1 MPANPPIDR
10 QHPSARTA
18 IVTGGTTG
26 IGLACAQALVARG
39 YKVAIGARRAGD
51 ASVQAEVQSA
61 VGRDVMMA
69 PLDVAN
75 RASVNSFMASVR
87 DAFGDPTIL
96 VNAAGIYHEAFLH
109 NHSDAAWED
118 QIDINL
124 SGAFRMTRAVF
135 PGMIGAG
142 WGRIAN
148 IASTAGT
155 KGERGYA
162 AYCASKAGLIGL
174 SKATA
179 VEGAPHG
186 ISCIAISP
194 TWVETPMMENAF
206 DRIATAQG
214 ISRAA
219 ARAVIAGSNPQGR
232 IVQASEVAAMVDFFC
247 TDAAPALTNVDI
259 QINAGADW

>member
-1 MPANPPIDR
+1 MTP
-10 QHPSARTA
+10 RTA
-18 IVTGGTTG
+18 IITGGTTG
-26 IGLACAQALVARG
+26 IGLACAKSLIERG
-39 YKVAIGARRAGD
+39 HRVAIGARRAGD
-51 ASVQAEVQSA
+51 AAVQAEVLRATGGS
-61 VGRDVMMA
+61 VMLA
-69 PLDVAN
+69 ALDVAD
-75 RASVNSFMASVR
+75 RASVDGFVAQV
-87 DAFGDPTIL
+87 AKALGTPTIL
-96 VNAAGIYHEAFLH
+96 VNAAGIYQEAFLQD
-109 NHSDAAWED
+109 HSERAWID
-118 QIDINL
+118 QIEINL

-135 PGMIGAG
+135 SGMVDAG

-186 ISCIAISP
+186 ISCIAVSP
-194 TWVETPMMENAF
+194 TWVETPMMENAY

-214 ISRAA
+214 ITREA

-232 IVQASEVAAMVDFFC
+232 IVRAAEVAAIVDFFC
-247 TDAAPALTNVDI
+247 SDAAPGLTNVDI

>member
-1 MPANPPIDR
+1 MTP
-10 QHPSARTA
+10 RTA
-18 IVTGGTTG
+18 IITGGTTG
-26 IGLACAQALVARG
+26 IGMACAQALIARG
-39 YKVAIGARRAGD
+39 HRVAIGARRAGD
-51 ASVQAEVQSA
+51 TAVQTEVRNA
-61 VGRDVMMA
+61 VGADVMVA
-69 PLDVAN
+69 TLDVAD
-75 RASVNSFMASVR
+75 RASVDGFVARVVETL
-87 DAFGDPTIL
+87 GTPTIL
-96 VNAAGIYHEAFLH
+96 VNAAGIYNEAFLH
-109 NHSDAAWED
+109 DHSDVAWDD

-135 PGMIGAG
+135 PGMIDAG

-186 ISCIAISP
+186 ISCIAVSP

-206 DRIATAQG
+206 ERIAAAQG
-214 ISRAA
+214 ITRKA
-219 ARAVIAGSNPQGR
+219 ARAVIAESNPQGR
-232 IVQASEVAAMVDFFC
+232 IVQPSEIAAMVDFFC
-247 TDAAPALTNVDI
+247 SEAAPGLTNVDI

>member
-1 MPANPPIDR
+1 MTPK
-10 QHPSARTA
+10 TA
-18 IVTGGTTG
+18 IITGGTTG
-26 IGLACAQALVARG
+26 IGMACAQALIARG
-39 YKVAIGARRAGD
+39 HHVAIGARRAGD
-51 ASVQAEVQSA
+51 TAVQAHVHSS
-61 VGRDVMMA
+61 VGADVMLF
-69 PLDVAN
+69 PLNVAD
-75 RASVNSFMASVR
+75 RASV
-87 DAFGDPTIL
+87 DAFVARVVETLGTPTIL

-109 NHSDAAWED
+109 DHSDAAWDD
-118 QIDINL
+118 QIEINL

-135 PGMIGAG
+135 SGMIDAG

-155 KGERGYA
+155 KGECGYA

-186 ISCIAISP
+186 ISCIAVSP

-206 DRIATAQG
+206 DRIVTAQG
-214 ISRAA
+214 ITREA

-232 IVQASEVAAMVDFFC
+232 IVQPAEVAAMVDFFC
-247 TDAAPALTNVDI
+247 SQAAPGLTNVDI

>member
-1 MPANPPIDR
+1 MTP
-10 QHPSARTA
+10 RTT
-18 IVTGGTTG
+18 IITGGTTG
-26 IGLACAQALVARG
+26 IGLACVQALIARG
-39 YKVAIGARRAGD
+39 HRVAIGARRAGNT
-51 ASVQAEVQSA
+51 AVQAQVRSL
-61 VGRDVMMA
+61 VGTDVMLST
-69 PLDVAN
+69 LDVAD
-75 RASVNSFMASVR
+75 RASVDGFVASVR
-87 DAFGDPTIL
+87 DALGPPSIL
-96 VNAAGIYHEAFLH
+96 VNAAGIYHEAFLRD
-109 NHSDAAWED
+109 HSDAAWDD
-118 QIDINL
+118 QIEINL

-135 PGMIGAG
+135 SGMVDAG

-155 KGERGYA
+155 KGARGYA

-194 TWVETPMMENAF
+194 TWVETPMMEKAF

-214 ISRAA
+214 IPREA

-232 IVQASEVAAMVDFFC
+232 IVQPAEVAAIVDFFC
-247 TDAAPALTNVDI
+247 SDAAPGLTNVDI
-259 QINAGADW
+259 QVNAGADW

>member
-1 MPANPPIDR
+1 MIT
-10 QHPSARTA
+10 RTA
-18 IVTGGTTG
+18 IITGGTTG
-26 IGLACAQALVARG
+26 IGLACAKALIARG
-39 YKVAIGARRAGD
+39 HDVAIGARRAGD
-51 ASVQAEVQSA
+51 GAVQSS
-61 VGRDVMMA
+61 VRDVLGTEVLLA
-69 PLDVAN
+69 ALDVAD
-75 RASVNSFMASVR
+75 RSSVDRFVARVV
-87 DAFGDPTIL
+87 DALGAPAIL

-109 NHSDAAWED
+109 DHSDAAWDD
-118 QIDINL
+118 QIEVNL
-124 SGAFRMTRAVF
+124 SGAFRMTRAVM
-135 PGMIGAG
+135 PHMIAAG

-148 IASTAGT
+148 IASTAGS
-155 KGERGYA
+155 KGARGYA

-186 ISCIAISP
+186 ISCIAVSP

-214 ISRAA
+214 IPRDA

-232 IVQASEVAAMVDFFC
+232 IVQPTEVAALVDFFC
-247 TDAAPALTNVDI
+247 SDSALGLTNVDI

>member
-1 MPANPPIDR
+1 MI
-10 QHPSARTA
+10 ARIA

-26 IGLACAQALVARG
+26 IGLACAKALVARG
-39 YKVAIGARRAGD
+39 HRVAIGARRAGD
-51 ASVQAEVQSA
+51 AAVKADVHRVLGDSVMLAA
-61 VGRDVMMA
+61 
-69 PLDVAN
+69 LDVAE
-75 RASVNSFMASVR
+75 RVSVDGFVASVR
-87 DAFGDPTIL
+87 EALGPPTIL

-109 NHSDAAWED
+109 DHSDAAWDD
-118 QIDINL
+118 QIEINL
-124 SGAFRMTRAVF
+124 SGAFRMTRAVM
-135 PGMIGAG
+135 PHMIGAG

-148 IASTAGT
+148 IASTAGS

-186 ISCIAISP
+186 ISCIAVSP
-194 TWVETPMMENAF
+194 TWVETPMMETAF

-214 ISRAA
+214 ITREA

-232 IVQASEVAAMVDFFC
+232 IVQPDEVAAMVDFFC
-247 TDAAPALTNVDI
+247 SEAAPGLTNVDI
-259 QINAGADW
+259 QINAGAEW

>member
-1 MPANPPIDR
+1 MTQRI
-10 QHPSARTA
+10 A
-18 IVTGGTTG
+18 IITGGTTG
-26 IGLACAQALVARG
+26 IGLATARALITRG
-39 YKVAIGARRAGD
+39 HRVAIGARSAANPR
-51 ASVQAEVQSA
+51 VQA
-61 VGRDVMMA
+61 DVKSHLGHEAMVA
-69 PLDVAN
+69 PLDVA
-75 RASVNSFMASVR
+75 RRTSVDEFVALVR
-87 DAFGDPTIL
+87 DTIGPPTIL
-96 VNAAGIYHEAFLH
+96 VNAAGIYREAFLPDH
-109 NHSDAAWED
+109 DEADWCD

-135 PGMIGAG
+135 AGMALAG

-186 ISCIAISP
+186 ISCISVSP
-194 TWVETPMMENAF
+194 TWVETPMMGNAF
-206 DRIATAQG
+206 DRVAAAQN
-214 ISRAA
+214 ITREQ
-219 ARAVIAGSNPQGR
+219 ARAVLAASNPQGR
-232 IVQASEVAAMVDFFC
+232 IVQPEEIAAMVDFFC
-247 TDAAPALTNVDI
+247 TEGAPALTNVDI

>member
-1 MPANPPIDR
+1 MTP
-10 QHPSARTA
+10 RTA
-18 IVTGGTTG
+18 IITGGTTG
-26 IGLACAQALVARG
+26 IGLACAKALVAQGHR
-39 YKVAIGARRAGD
+39 VAIGARRAGD
-51 ASVQAEVQSA
+51 AAVQAAVQSA
-61 VGRDVMMA
+61 LGSNVMLLA
-69 PLDVAN
+69 LDVAD
-75 RASVNSFMASVR
+75 RASVDGFVASVR
-87 DAFGDPTIL
+87 DVFGGPTIL

-109 NHSDAAWED
+109 NHSDAAWDD
-118 QIDINL
+118 QIQINL
-124 SGAFRMTRAVF
+124 TGAFRMTRAVF
-135 PGMIGAG
+135 PSMIGAG

-186 ISCIAISP
+186 ISCIAVSP

-206 DRIATAQG
+206 DRIATA
-214 ISRAA
+214 RAITRDA
-219 ARAVIAGSNPQGR
+219 ARGVIAGSNPQGR
-232 IVQASEVAAMVDFFC
+232 IVQPTEVAAMVEFFC
-247 TDAAPALTNVDI
+247 SDAAPALTNVDI